1 MRGPMTAR
9 TPSARASA
17 RRAAA
22 AAAVAAAVALGACGS
37 EDEGGDPTSP
47 LADPAVTEAS
57 PEAPAP
63 EADDGSLSET
73 DEQAVAE
80 AARAYIAAINADDG
94 EAVCAALAPG
104 ALAGAGL
111 PREGPS
117 CAASV
122 EGSIGH
128 RGGGGTPVWRRTRLY
143 ELTAVSVAE
152 DRARVTATV
161 SHDFSDRPEPSVEE
175 DVIYLDRTGDA
186 WLVAKPSASFYR
198 AIGYPEP
205 PLRALTPP

>member
-17 RRAAA
+17 RRAAT
-22 AAAVAAAVALGACGS
+22 AAAVATAVALGACGS
-37 EDEGGDPTSP
+37 GDEGGDSTSP

-63 EADDGSLSET
+63 EVDDGSLSET

-94 EAVCAALAPG
+94 EAVCAGLAPG

-117 CAASV
+117 CAASL
-122 EGSIGH
+122 ERSIGH

>member
-17 RRAAA
+17 RRAAT
-22 AAAVAAAVALGACGS
+22 AAAVATAVALGACGS
-37 EDEGGDPTSP
+37 GDEGGDPTSV
-47 LADPAVTEAS
+47 LEDPAVTEAA

-122 EGSIGH
+122 EASVGH

-143 ELTAVSVAE
+143 ELTAASVAE

-175 DVIYLDRTGDA
+175 DVIYLDRVGDA